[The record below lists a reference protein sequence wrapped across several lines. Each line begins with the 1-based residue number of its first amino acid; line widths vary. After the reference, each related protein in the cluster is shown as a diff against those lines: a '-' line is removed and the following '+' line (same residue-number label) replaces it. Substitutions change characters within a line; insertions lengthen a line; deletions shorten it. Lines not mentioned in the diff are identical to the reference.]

1 MKLIM
6 KFGGTSVQNAESVR
20 KTVNIV
26 QSRYSLHDKLAVI
39 VSARRG
45 VTDRLITCAESMLT
59 SRDANEVESL
69 VSFLTVEHLS
79 TLREVAPDYYPETSE
94 IITRRI
100 GNLRD
105 FLHAVFHLRELTRR
119 SRDYIIS
126 FGERLNAPLISA
138 SLRQQKIPSMVL
150 DGCEAG
156 ILTTE
161 NHGDAIAL
169 PAGDQYIRTRIE
181 PLLSNSV
188 PVITG
193 FMGCTEKGVVTTLG
207 RSGSDYSATIIG
219 AALDAD
225 EVWIWTD
232 VDGIMTTDPRLVS
245 DARVIPRISYIEVME
260 LSYFGAKVMHSRS
273 IEPTMQKGIPVRV
286 KNTFNPDYPGTLI
299 EGGVQKDSRVVKAIT
314 FIDKVASITVAGAQM
329 VGRPGIAQH
338 IFALLAENQINVMMI
353 SQGSSEAN
361 ISLIIEE
368 QQVNIAMKALQPLK
382 ERCLFRDISSNQ
394 DVCAVAVVGSG
405 MAGMAGTAGRTFS
418 ALGKAGINVMVISQ
432 GSSEVN
438 ISFVVSK
445 EDGPKAVRVLHD
457 EFELSRPEL
466 PDE

>member
-20 KTVNIV
+20 RAVDIV
-26 QSRYSLHDKLAVI
+26 YGRYTRQDRLLVV

-45 VTDRLITCAESMLT
+45 VTDRLIACAEGMVT
-59 SRDANEVESL
+59 SRDAGEVEEL
-69 VSFLTVEHLS
+69 VSYLVDGHLN
-79 TLREVAPDYYPETSE
+79 TLREVAPDFYGETSE

-100 GNLRD
+100 ENLRD
-105 FLHAVFHLRELTRR
+105 FLYAVYHLRELTVR

-126 FGERLNAPLISA
+126 FGERLNAPVISA
-138 SLRQQKIPSMVL
+138 ALRQRGIPSMVL

-156 ILTTE
+156 IVTTT

-169 PAGDQYIRTRIE
+169 PAGEARIRARLE
-181 PLLSNSV
+181 PILDHSV

-219 AALDAD
+219 AALQAD

-232 VDGIMTTDPRLVS
+232 VDGIMTTDPRLVPE
-245 DARVIPRISYIEVME
+245 ARVIPRISYIEVME

-273 IEPTMQKGIPVRV
+273 IEPAMQKGIPVRV
-286 KNTFNPDYPGTLI
+286 KNTFNPEYPGTLI
-299 EGGVQKDSRVVKAIT
+299 EGGEFKESRVVKAIT
-314 FIDKVASITVAGAQM
+314 YIDKVAAITITGAQM
-329 VGRPGIAQH
+329 VGRPGVARH
-338 IFALLAENQINVMMI
+338 IFSLLAEHQINIMMI

-361 ISLIIEE
+361 ISLIIEAH
-368 QQVNIAMKALQPLK
+368 QVRTAMEALQPLK
-382 ERCLFRDISSNQ
+382 ERCVFRDISANE

-418 ALGKAGINVMVISQ
+418 ALGKAGINVMMISQ

-438 ISFVVSK
+438 ISFVVRQ
-445 EDGPKAVRVLHD
+445 EDGPRAVHVLHQ
-457 EFELSRPEL
+457 EFGLTKQESN
-466 PDE
+466 

>member
-20 KTVNIV
+20 RAVDIV
-26 QSRYSLHDKLAVI
+26 YDRYSRHDRLAIVI
-39 VSARRG
+39 SARRG
-45 VTDRLITCAESMLT
+45 VTDRLITCAEAMVT
-59 SRDANEVESL
+59 SRDATEVTDL
-69 VSFLTVEHLS
+69 VAFLTEGHLT
-79 TLREVAPDYYPETSE
+79 TLKEIAPDFYPEVSE

-100 GNLRD
+100 ENLRD
-105 FLHAVFHLRELTRR
+105 FLYAVYHLRELTVR

-138 SLRQQKIPSMVL
+138 ALRQRGIPSMVL

-156 ILTTE
+156 VLTTE

-169 PAGDQYIRTRIE
+169 PAGEARIKSRLE
-181 PLLSNSV
+181 PVIEHSV

-219 AALDAD
+219 AALDA
-225 EVWIWTD
+225 EEIWIWTD
-232 VDGIMTTDPRLVS
+232 VDGIMTTDPRMVPE
-245 DARVIPRISYIEVME
+245 ARVIPRISYIEVME

-273 IEPTMQKGIPVRV
+273 IEPAMQKGIPVWV
-286 KNTFNPDYPGTLI
+286 KNTFNPDYPGTVI
-299 EGGVQKDSRVVKAIT
+299 EGGEQKDSRVVKAIT
-314 FIDKVASITVAGAQM
+314 YIDKVAAITIAGAQM
-329 VGRPGIAQH
+329 VGRPGVARH
-338 IFALLAENQINVMMI
+338 IFTLLAEHQINVMMI

-361 ISLIIEE
+361 ITLIIEAN
-368 QQVNIAMKALQPLK
+368 QVRTAMDALLPLK
-382 ERCLFRDISSNQ
+382 ERCVFRDITANE

-418 ALGKAGINVMVISQ
+418 ALGKAGINVMMITQ

-438 ISFVVSK
+438 ISFVVRQQ
-445 EDGPKAVRVLHD
+445 DGPHAVKVLHD
-457 EFELSRPEL
+457 EFNLMNEEG
-466 PDE
+466 

>member
-6 KFGGTSVQNAESVR
+6 KFGGTSVQDADSVR
-20 KTVNIV
+20 RAVDIV
-26 QSRYSLHDKLAVI
+26 YGSYSKKDRLAVV

-45 VTDRLITCAESMLT
+45 VTDRLIACAERMVT
-59 SRDANEVESL
+59 SRDAEEVTDL
-69 VSFLTVEHLS
+69 VSFLTEGHLS
-79 TLREVAPDYYPETSE
+79 TLRDVAPDYYSE
-94 IITRRI
+94 VSGVITRRI
-100 GNLRD
+100 ENLRD
-105 FLHAVFHLRELTRR
+105 FLYAVYHLRELTVR

-126 FGERLNAPLISA
+126 FGERLNAPIISA
-138 SLRQQKIPSMVL
+138 AFRQRGIPSMVL

-156 ILTTE
+156 ILTTS

-169 PAGDQYIRTRIE
+169 PAGEPRIRSRLDPI
-181 PLLSNSV
+181 LDHSV

-219 AALDAD
+219 AALNVD

-232 VDGIMTTDPRLVS
+232 VDGIMTTDPRMVP
-245 DARVIPRISYIEVME
+245 DARVIHRISYIEVME

-273 IEPTMQKGIPVRV
+273 VEPTMQKGIPVRV

-299 EGGVQKDSRVVKAIT
+299 EGGELKESRVVKAIT
-314 FIDKVASITVAGAQM
+314 YIDKVAAITITGAQM
-329 VGRPGIAQH
+329 VGRPGVARH
-338 IFALLAENQINVMMI
+338 IFTLLAEHQINVMMI

-361 ISLIIEE
+361 ISLIIDLP
-368 QQVNIAMKALQPLK
+368 QVKVAMEALQPLK
-382 ERCLFRDISSNQ
+382 ERCVFRDISANT

-418 ALGKAGINVMVISQ
+418 ALGKAGINVMMISQ

-438 ISFVVSK
+438 ISFVVSQ

-457 EFELSRPEL
+457 EFDLSKQENNQ
-466 PDE
+466 

>member
-6 KFGGTSVQNAESVR
+6 KFGGTSVQNADSVR
-20 KTVNIV
+20 KAVDLVYNQYV
-26 QSRYSLHDKLAVI
+26 QHDHLVI
-39 VSARRG
+39 VVSAQRG
-45 VTDRLITCAESMLT
+45 VTDRLIACADAMIT
-59 SRDANEVESL
+59 SRDGAEIGELIAYLTESH
-69 VSFLTVEHLS
+69 LT
-79 TLREVAPDYYPETSE
+79 TLKAVASDFYAETSA

-100 GNLRD
+100 ENLRD
-105 FLHAVFHLRELTRR
+105 FLQAVYHLRELTVR

-126 FGERLNAPLISA
+126 FGERLNAPIFSA
-138 SLRQQKIPSMVL
+138 ALRQRGIPSMVL

-169 PAGDQYIRTRIE
+169 PAGEARIRSRLE
-181 PLLSNSV
+181 PIMEHTV

-225 EVWIWTD
+225 EIWIWTD
-232 VDGIMTTDPRLVS
+232 VDGIMTTDPRLVPE
-245 DARVIPRISYIEVME
+245 ARVIPRISYIEVME

-273 IEPTMQKGIPVRV
+273 IEPAMQKGIPVRV
-286 KNTFNPDYPGTLI
+286 KNTFNPDHPGTVI
-299 EGGVQKDSRVVKAIT
+299 DGGVQKDSRVVKAIT
-314 FIDKVASITVAGAQM
+314 FIDKVAAITITGAQM
-329 VGRPGIAQH
+329 VGRPGVARH
-338 IFALLAENQINVMMI
+338 IFSLLAEHQINVMMI

-361 ISLIIEE
+361 ISLIIEAH
-368 QQVNIAMKALQPLK
+368 QVRTAMDALLPLK
-382 ERCLFRDISSNQ
+382 ERCVFRDITANE

-418 ALGKAGINVMVISQ
+418 ALGKAGINVMMISQ

-438 ISFVVSK
+438 ISFVVCQ
-445 EDGPKAVRVLHD
+445 EDGPRAVKVLHD
-457 EFELSRPEL
+457 EFDLMNEEG
-466 PDE
+466 

>member
-6 KFGGTSVQNAESVR
+6 KFGGTSVQNPDSVR
-20 KTVNIV
+20 RAVDIV
-26 QSRYSLHDKLAVI
+26 YDRYSRQDSLAIV
-39 VSARRG
+39 VSAKRG
-45 VTDRLITCAESMLT
+45 VTDRLITCAEAMVT
-59 SRDANEVESL
+59 SRDAEEVPELITFLSES
-69 VSFLTVEHLS
+69 HLS
-79 TLREVAPDYYPETSE
+79 TLKEVAPDFFQETSE

-100 GNLRD
+100 DNLRD
-105 FLHAVFHLRELTRR
+105 FLYAVYHLRELTVR

-126 FGERLNAPLISA
+126 FGERLNAPLFSA
-138 SLRQQKIPSMVL
+138 ALRQRGIPSMVL

-169 PAGDQYIRTRIE
+169 PAGETRIKTRLE
-181 PLLSNSV
+181 PILEHSV

-225 EVWIWTD
+225 EIWIWTD
-232 VDGIMTTDPRLVS
+232 VDGIMTTDPRMVPK
-245 DARVIPRISYIEVME
+245 ARVIPRISYIEVME

-273 IEPTMQKGIPVRV
+273 IEPAMQKGIPVWV
-286 KNTFNPDYPGTLI
+286 KNTFNPGFPGTVI
-299 EGGVQKDSRVVKAIT
+299 EGGELKDNRVVKAIT
-314 FIDKVASITVAGAQM
+314 YIDKVAAISITGAQM
-329 VGRPGIAQH
+329 VGRPGVARH
-338 IFALLAENQINVMMI
+338 IFTLLAEHQINVMMI

-361 ISLIIEE
+361 ITLIIEAH
-368 QQVNIAMKALQPLK
+368 QVRTAMDALKPLK
-382 ERCLFRDISSNQ
+382 ERCVFRDITANE

-418 ALGKAGINVMVISQ
+418 ALGKAGINVRMISQ

-438 ISFVVSK
+438 ISFVVRQ
-445 EDGPKAVRVLHD
+445 EDGPKAVQILHD
-457 EFELSRPEL
+457 EFNLTNEEI
-466 PDE
+466 

>member
-26 QSRYSLHDKLAVI
+26 QSRYSLHDRLAVI

-219 AALDAD
+219 AAL
-225 EVWIWTD
+225 
-232 VDGIMTTDPRLVS
+232 GC
-245 DARVIPRISYIEVME
+245 
-260 LSYFGAKVMHSRS
+260 G
-273 IEPTMQKGIPVRV
+273 
-286 KNTFNPDYPGTLI
+286 
-299 EGGVQKDSRVVKAIT
+299 
-314 FIDKVASITVAGAQM
+314 
-329 VGRPGIAQH
+329 
-338 IFALLAENQINVMMI
+338 
-353 SQGSSEAN
+353 
-361 ISLIIEE
+361 
-368 QQVNIAMKALQPLK
+368 
-382 ERCLFRDISSNQ
+382 
-394 DVCAVAVVGSG
+394 
-405 MAGMAGTAGRTFS
+405 
-418 ALGKAGINVMVISQ
+418 
-432 GSSEVN
+432 
-438 ISFVVSK
+438 
-445 EDGPKAVRVLHD
+445 
-457 EFELSRPEL
+457 
-466 PDE
+466 